1 MGVGATAREVACGD
15 GAQAP
20 AREDSGV
27 SGGIDFAADTALP
40 DWPLA
45 EETGVGFCQDETLA
59 LGIADRPILRDE

>member
-1 MGVGATAREVACGD
+1 
-15 GAQAP
+15 
-20 AREDSGV
+20 V